1 MDLLSIIHLRVSDQ
15 YLQFLQYAGSIDVD
29 PGVYTAANIGVL
41 SGIFLLTTLIL
52 FPGEPFDFS
61 VNNDEG
67 DVDDDNNNNSSNS
80 NSNSNNNRHFDKHG
94 DSSTNKSENDN
105 REMMEGKTNEG
116 SYISCALNFIFYGGV
131 FFGVKVLILD
141 PYGISLK
148 NLFIWQ
154 FPKEAAVI
162 GLT

>member
-15 YLQFLQYAGSIDVD
+15 YLQFLQYADSIDVD
-29 PGVYTAANIGVL
+29 PGVYTAVNIGFL

-67 DVDDDNNNNSSNS
+67 DDDNNN
-80 NSNSNNNRHFDKHG
+80 SNNKHFAKHG

-105 REMMEGKTNEG
+105 RKMMEGKGNEG
-116 SYISCALNFIFYGGV
+116 NYISGALNFIFYGGV

-162 GLT
+162 GLA

>member
-15 YLQFLQYAGSIDVD
+15 YLQFLQYADSIDVD
-29 PGVYTAANIGVL
+29 PGVYTAVNIGFL

-52 FPGEPFDFS
+52 FPGEPFDFT

-67 DVDDDNNNNSSNS
+67 DDDNNNS
-80 NSNSNNNRHFDKHG
+80 NNRHFAKHG

-105 REMMEGKTNEG
+105 RKMMEGKGNEG
-116 SYISCALNFIFYGGV
+116 NYISGALNFIFYGGV
-131 FFGVKVLILD
+131 FSGVKVLILD

-162 GLT
+162 GLA